1 MPQKIGRPCKDN
13 PKDTRIQVRLDK
25 ETLKKLDEC
34 AKEKNT
40 TRSEVIR
47 EGIVLVNGK
56 LKKATPLTA
65 PLPKSWLKK
74 K

>member
-1 MPQKIGRPCKDN
+1 MSKKMGRPCKDN

-47 EGIVLVNGK
+47 EGIDLVNDE
-56 LKKATPLTA
+56 LQKK
-65 PLPKSWLKK
+65 
-74 K
+74 